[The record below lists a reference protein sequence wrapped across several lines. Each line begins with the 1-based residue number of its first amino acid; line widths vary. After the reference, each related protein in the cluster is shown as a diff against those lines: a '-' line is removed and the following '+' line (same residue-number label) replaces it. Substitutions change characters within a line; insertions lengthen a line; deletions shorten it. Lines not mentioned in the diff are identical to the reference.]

1 MDDHFVM
8 YLFVNKL
15 FMPIDGGQIKNLC
28 SFDKIH
34 FFAAVKSINIELCLM

>member
-1 MDDHFVM
+1 MVI
-8 YLFVNKL
+8 LAA
-15 FMPIDGGQIKNLC
+15 QIKNLC